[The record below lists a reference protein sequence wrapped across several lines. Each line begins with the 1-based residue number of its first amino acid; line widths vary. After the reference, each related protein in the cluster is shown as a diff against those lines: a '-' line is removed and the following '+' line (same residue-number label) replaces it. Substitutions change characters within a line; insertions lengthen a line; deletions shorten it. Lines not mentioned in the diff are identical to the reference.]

1 MADSQLRQDI
11 IDELEFDPSFNGE
24 HIGVV
29 VDKNVVTLT
38 GHVNSYAEKLAA
50 IAAVHRIKG
59 VHAIAESIEVR
70 YPYQNKTA
78 DDQIAKRAS
87 DIINWDVHIPS
98 SAVDVLVQDVGW
110 VTLSG
115 TVDWYYQR
123 RAAEDD
129 VRKLSGV
136 RGVTNKIAIKP
147 RVDSSNVKS
156 TIESALKRHAEVEA
170 KAIRVTVQNGN
181 KVVLEGRVDNWDE
194 RRKVENA
201 AWSTPGVASVE
212 DRLTINL

>member
-1 MADSQLRQDI
+1 MTDTQLRQDI

-29 VDKNVVTLT
+29 VEKNVVTLT

-50 IAAVHRIKG
+50 IAAVRRIKG
-59 VHAIAESIEVR
+59 VHAIAENIEVR
-70 YPYQNKTA
+70 YPYQNRTA
-78 DDQIAKRAS
+78 DDQIAKRAV
-87 DIINWDVHIPS
+87 DIIGWDVHIPS
-98 SAVDVLVQDVGW
+98 GVVDVLVQDNGW

-147 RVDSSNVKS
+147 GVDTSNVKS
-156 TIESALKRHAEVEA
+156 KIESALKRHAEVEA

-181 KVVLEGRVDNWDE
+181 KVVLEGKVDNWDE
-194 RRKVENA
+194 RRAVENA
-201 AWSTPGVASVE
+201 AWSAAGVSSVD
-212 DRLTINL
+212 DRLTIA